1 MNPIEQN
8 LLHSVAPFL
17 HVVNHFIAGY
27 FLFVNT
33 AYISMLLIA
42 FSAIKKHSH
51 RALSME
57 KRNFFLSPFTK
68 PVSLLVPIY
77 NEELSIIE
85 SVKSLLQLQYP
96 QYEVILIN
104 DGSTDRTLEKVLKS
118 FDLKK
123 TQKVFRKQLP
133 CQDIRAIYQ
142 SSIYPD
148 LMVVDK
154 DNGGKADALNAGIN
168 ASKYPLFCSLDADSI
183 LEEDVLLKIVRPFV
197 EDQKTVAAGGSVR
210 IANGC
215 EIFNGRVIKIGLPK
229 TLLGKFQVME
239 YLRAFLAG
247 RMAFSLFNGLIIISG
262 AFGIFRKNKV
272 IEVGG
277 YHKDTIGE
285 DMELVV
291 RLHAR
296 LREKREPY
304 RITFIPDPV
313 AWTEAPESFKVLRLQ
328 RNRWQRGLL
337 ESLFSNK
344 KLLFNPKYGMVGL
357 ISYPFFMFVEGLGPV
372 IEVFGI
378 LFFIV
383 SWSFNQVGMPL
394 LILFILAT
402 VVLNILLAIGS
413 VIFEEM
419 TYRRYPETSMII
431 KLIGLSLIEVF
442 LYRPLTVWY
451 RLVGLCQ
458 YFMGKKGDWGD
469 MVRKGF

>member
-1 MNPIEQN
+1 MSPVEQN
-8 LLHSVAPFL
+8 LLHSIAPFL
-17 HVVNHFIAGY
+17 HVVNYCIAGY
-27 FLFVNT
+27 FLFVNI
-33 AYISMLLIA
+33 AYISMLLVA

-51 RALSME
+51 RTISME
-57 KRNFFLSPFTK
+57 KRNFFRSPFTK

-77 NEELSIIE
+77 NEELSIIG

-96 QYEVILIN
+96 KFEVILIN
-104 DGSTDRTLEKVLKS
+104 DGSTDHTLEKILKS

-123 TQKVFRKQLP
+123 TQNVFRKQLP
-133 CQDIRAIYQ
+133 CQDIRGIYE
-142 SSIYPD
+142 SSAYPD

-154 DNGGKADALNAGIN
+154 ENGGKADALNAGIN
-168 ASKYPLFCSLDADSI
+168 ASKYPLICSLDADSI

-247 RMAFSLFNGLIIISG
+247 RMAFSLFNGLVIISG
-262 AFGIFRKNKV
+262 AFGIFKKTKV

-285 DMELVV
+285 DMDLVV

-296 LREKREPY
+296 LREKGEPY
-304 RITFIPDPV
+304 SITFIPDPV
-313 AWTEAPESFKVLRLQ
+313 CWTEAPESLKVLQVQ

-344 KLLFNPKYGMVGL
+344 KLLFNRKYGVVGL
-357 ISYPFFMFVEGLGPV
+357 ISFPFFMFVEGLGPI
-372 IEVFGI
+372 IEVFGV
-378 LFFIV
+378 LFFIT
-383 SWSFNQVGMPL
+383 SWSFNLVGLPL

-402 VVLNILLAIGS
+402 VVLNILLSIGS

-419 TYRRYPETSMII
+419 TYRRYPKTSMIL
-431 KLIGLSLIEVF
+431 KLIGASFIEVF
-442 LYRPLTVWY
+442 FFRPLTVWW
-451 RLVGLCQ
+451 RMVGIVQ
-458 YFMGKKGDWGD
+458 FFSGKKGDWGN